1 MISLPIGFF
10 ATIAVFILSM
20 GVSNLPLY
28 FNIHSLILVGV
39 GTVTI
44 LLFSNPV
51 SVLKH
56 LMRDIGEMFRP
67 AKEFS
72 DVREHLKKLAVNKT
86 STVETSDELIKYAQ
100 DLWSQG
106 LASEL
111 VIVLLSQKKQE
122 LELRYVDAIQCLKN
136 LSKYPPALGMAGT
149 VMGIVTLFQTLESN
163 KSQMGPALAMAMT
176 ATFFGLAIA
185 NALVMPLSDRL
196 QGKHLAEKEYLKN
209 VYQVLLLI
217 NHDEASYLVED
228 EVGNRAG

>member
-44 LLFSNPV
+44 LLFSNPM